1 MAQID
6 GRTVL
11 FLDTDRLLS
20 PAEILRV
27 TALEG
32 LASPS
37 DAAKPDPPR
46 GDRGEAR
53 GG

>member
-1 MAQID
+1 VAQID

-20 PAEILRV
+20 PAEILRL
-27 TALEG
+27 TALED
-32 LASPS
+32 LPS
-37 DAAKPDPPR
+37 LSDTAKPNAS
-46 GDRGEAR
+46 GGGMGEAP